1 MVTTTNDK
9 ILNTIGT
16 AYLFNLDITWSRLT
30 ISYTVS
36 ATNKRFRNIVKWANQ
51 VSIDFREIAAF
62 EDLPHNCDDQFF
74 DFAKKDFPFPTLV
87 TIRDLKMKNWS
98 FIAAKC
104 RHDDWSNDDIPP
116 SDNWYKTMLCET
128 SVRNADLG
136 QLGPLWHMRF
146 H

>member
-1 MVTTTNDK
+1 MSIWGDCNFCIFYCLEFQQNLLKTLVTTTNDK

-74 DFAKKDFPFPTLV
+74 DFAKKDFPFSTLV

-98 FIAAKC
+98 FIVANVAP
-104 RHDDWSNDDIPP
+104 RH
-116 SDNWYKTMLCET
+116 
-128 SVRNADLG
+128 
-136 QLGPLWHMRF
+136 
-146 H
+146 